1 MVWPIDIKK
10 KYYLAAKGY
19 EINTHKVLVFEMIV
33 YLSSDRRIIHFWHI
47 RFLDHQNFG
56 IYKIVIVKIHNKI
69 LFYEHSKRPIS
80 DRNDTKVVSS

>member
-19 EINTHKVLVFEMIV
+19 EINTHKGLVFEMIV
-33 YLSSDRRIIHFWHI
+33 YLSSDRRI
-47 RFLDHQNFG
+47 RFLDHQNCG
-56 IYKIVIVKIHNKI
+56 IYEIVLVKIHNKI

-80 DRNDTKVVSS
+80 DRKDTKVVSS